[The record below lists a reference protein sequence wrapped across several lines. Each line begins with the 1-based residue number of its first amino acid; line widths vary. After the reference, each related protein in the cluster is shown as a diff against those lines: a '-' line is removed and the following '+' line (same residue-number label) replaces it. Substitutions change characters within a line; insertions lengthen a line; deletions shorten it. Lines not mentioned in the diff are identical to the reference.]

1 MEGIGKQGQASGQA
15 KEGQADRQA
24 ERGAAVAA
32 LYDTHLHLEQYGE
45 QDRERMLE
53 EARRE
58 GVRGIVAV
66 SMDLASSRR
75 TRELALRHPELVLP
89 AYGWHPEQPLLQDGE
104 LDELI
109 GWIRERHA
117 DGERFAI
124 GEVGLPYYMR
134 SEVESAGGSFDERGY
149 VGTLDRFA
157 ALAAELD
164 RPLVLHAVYEDAF
177 KAAKLLLRH
186 GVSRAHFHWYKGD
199 SETTGVLAQAGWSVS
214 VTPDVLYEPE
224 IRELA
229 TSYPLGQLMTETD
242 GPWPFEGPFA
252 GRTTHPLMVREAARE
267 IARLRGLGERE
278 TAEAL
283 ASNARRLYGLR

>member
-1 MEGIGKQGQASGQA
+1 MIGIGKDGQASGL
-15 KEGQADRQA
+15 G
-24 ERGAAVAA
+24 ERGSAAAA

-45 QDRERMLE
+45 RERERMLE
-53 EARRE
+53 EAGQE

-89 AYGWHPEQPLLQDGE
+89 AYGWHPEQALPQDGE

-117 DGERFAI
+117 AGERFAI
-124 GEVGLPYYMR
+124 GEVGLPYYTR
-134 SEVESAGGSFDERGY
+134 TEAESAGASFDESGHI
-149 VGTLDRFA
+149 GTLDRFA

-164 RPLVLHAVYEDAF
+164 RPLVLHAVYEDAL

-186 GVSRAHFHWYKGD
+186 GVRRAHFHWYKGD
-199 SETTGVLAQAGWSVS
+199 AETTGVLAQAGWSVS

-229 TSYPLGQLMTETD
+229 ASYPLGQLMTETD
-242 GPWPFEGPFA
+242 GPWPFEGPFS
-252 GRTTHPLMVREAARE
+252 GRPTHPLLVREAARE
-267 IARLRGLGERE
+267 IARLRGLGEHE
-278 TAEAL
+278 AVGAL
-283 ASNARRLYGLR
+283 ADNARRFYGFG